1 MSEDNQQQPETQ
13 QVNQSVESKEEQ
25 DIGLIDIIKITDQK
39 QKCDEIEMNQKEIQS
54 IIKDQLQH
62 VAHIQQ
68 LISEKS
74 KDFDKTIDQSI
85 AIVKDTRNDL
95 LVIQAKLQNMRLM
108 LRLPN
113 K

>member
-1 MSEDNQQQPETQ
+1 MSEENQQQPETQ
-13 QVNQSVESKEEQ
+13 QVNQTSEKQEENVE
-25 DIGLIDIIKITDQK
+25 LIDIIKITDQK
-39 QKCDEIEMNQKEIQS
+39 QKCEEIGMNQKEIQS

-68 LISEKS
+68 LINEKS

-95 LVIQAKLQNMRLM
+95 LVIQAKLQFDSYFYLTI
-108 LRLPN
+108 

>member
-1 MSEDNQQQPETQ
+1 MSEENQQQPETQ
-13 QVNQSVESKEEQ
+13 QVNQTSEKQEENVE
-25 DIGLIDIIKITDQK
+25 LIDIIKITDQK
-39 QKCDEIEMNQKEIQS
+39 QKCEEIEMNQKEIQS

-95 LVIQAKLQNMRLM
+95 LVIQAKLQFDSYFYLTI
-108 LRLPN
+108 

>member
-1 MSEDNQQQPETQ
+1 MSEENQQQPETQ
-13 QVNQSVESKEEQ
+13 QVNQTSEKQEENVE
-25 DIGLIDIIKITDQK
+25 LIDIIKITDQK
-39 QKCDEIEMNQKEIQS
+39 QKCEEIEMNQKEIQS